1 MTVHFLLLALFAQD
15 AVIHVP
21 VREVSTPVSV
31 FTRDGQLVDG
41 LIESDFRVF
50 DNDRLQK
57 AHVDTEFEPISM
69 VVAVECDRAVRRSIP
84 DIRKVPSVIETLL
97 LGVASDAA
105 IVSFNEQVRVLQP
118 FTRSAPLL
126 DKAVRGLVSSGSKSK
141 AVDAAIQSIEML
153 AARPPRRR
161 RLLLLIT
168 QAGDAGSA
176 ARVPDALAAAER
188 ADVRV
193 FALTIPHFG
202 SSAVEDS
209 LKISDT
215 GSGGGM
221 GSLDLMNLFPAI
233 ERGGKSISG
242 DDAISLLTQYT
253 GGRQISFRGLH
264 ALETAM
270 TALGAEFHS
279 EYHVRF
285 TPDSSDPGW
294 HRLRVEVMRK
304 DVVVR
309 ARSGYF
315 RD

>member
-1 MTVHFLLLALFAQD
+1 VFFWLLALVAQE
-15 AVIHVP
+15 ATIRVP

-31 FTRDGQLVDG
+31 FTPGSQLLDG
-41 LIESDFRVF
+41 LTESDFRVF
-50 DNDRLQK
+50 DNERLQN

-105 IVSFNEQVRVLQP
+105 ILSFNDEVHLLQT
-118 FTRSAPLL
+118 FTTSPGLL
-126 DKAVRGLVSSGSKSK
+126 DKAIRGLVSSGSKSL
-141 AVDAAIQSIEML
+141 AVNAALQSIEML
-153 AARPPRRR
+153 ASRPARRR
-161 RLLLLIT
+161 KLLLMIT
-168 QAGDAGSA
+168 QAGDSGGSA
-176 ARVPDALAAAER
+176 RLGDVLAAAER
-188 ADVRV
+188 AGVRV
-193 FALTIPHFG
+193 FALTIPQFG

-209 LKISDT
+209 LRISGT
-215 GSGGGM
+215 PSGGGM
-221 GSLDLMNLFPAI
+221 GTLDLMNLIPAI
-233 ERGGKSISG
+233 QRGAKAVTG

-279 EYHVRF
+279 EYHLRY
-285 TPDSSDPGW
+285 TPDSNQPGW
-294 HRLRVEVMRK
+294 HRLRIEVNRK
-304 DVVVR
+304 GAMVR